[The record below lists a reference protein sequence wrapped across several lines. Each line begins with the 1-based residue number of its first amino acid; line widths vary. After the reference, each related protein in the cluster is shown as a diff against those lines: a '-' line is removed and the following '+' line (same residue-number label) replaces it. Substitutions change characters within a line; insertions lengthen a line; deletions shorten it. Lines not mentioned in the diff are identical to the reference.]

1 LKKLFLDLRL
11 RSFSKRLRM
20 ILGMCLLFQQALSL
34 GGLEL
39 TEIVIDSSALAKF
52 LLKEEGWDRVREI
65 IIKRPYTL
73 ELAVKE
79 VANAIWRRVSLLKD
93 ISIEKAITLLND
105 LLELKKKLLI
115 IEPQDTYMKQ
125 AFEIA
130 VKEKIT
136 VYDALFMAQAFMKQA
151 TLISSNKEQCE
162 IAEKLGIKTFC
173 I

>member
-1 LKKLFLDLRL
+1 MKKLFLDLRL

-93 ISIEKAITLLND
+93 INIEKAITLLND

-115 IEPQDTYMKQ
+115 IEPQDIYIKQ

-136 VYDALFMAQAFMKQA
+136 IYDALFMAQASMKQA
-151 TLISSNKEQCE
+151 TLISSDKEQCE
-162 IAEKLGIKTFC
+162 IAEKLDIKTFC

>member
-1 LKKLFLDLRL
+1 LRL

-20 ILGMCLLFQQALSL
+20 ILGMCLLFQQVLSL

-105 LLELKKKLLI
+105 LLELKKRLLI
-115 IEPQDTYMKQ
+115 IEPQDIYMKQ

-151 TLISSNKEQCE
+151 TLISSDKEQCE
-162 IAEKLGIKTFC
+162 IAEKLDIKTFC

>member
-1 LKKLFLDLRL
+1 
-11 RSFSKRLRM
+11 M
-20 ILGMCLLFQQALSL
+20 
-34 GGLEL
+34 
-39 TEIVIDSSALAKF
+39 
-52 LLKEEGWDRVREI
+52 
-65 IIKRPYTL
+65 
-73 ELAVKE
+73 KE

-115 IEPQDTYMKQ
+115 IEPQDIYMKQ

-151 TLISSNKEQCE
+151 TLISSDKEQCE
-162 IAEKLGIKTFC
+162 IAEKLDIKTFC

>member
-1 LKKLFLDLRL
+1 
-11 RSFSKRLRM
+11 M
-20 ILGMCLLFQQALSL
+20 ILGMCLFFQRVLSL
-34 GGLEL
+34 GGSEL

-52 LLKEEGWDRVREI
+52 LLKEEGWEKIREI

-93 ISIEKAITLLND
+93 INIEKAIILLND

-115 IEPQDTYMKQ
+115 IEPQDIYIKQ

-136 VYDALFMAQAFMKQA
+136 IYDALFIAQAVMKQA
-151 TLISSNKEQCE
+151 ALASSDKEQCK
-162 IAEKLGIKTFC
+162 IAEKFDIKTFC

>member
-93 ISIEKAITLLND
+93 INIEKAITLLND

-115 IEPQDTYMKQ
+115 IEPQDIYIKQ

-136 VYDALFMAQAFMKQA
+136 IYDALFMAQAFMKQA
-151 TLISSNKEQCE
+151 TLISSDKEQCE
-162 IAEKLGIKTFC
+162 IAEKLDIKTFC

>member
-1 LKKLFLDLRL
+1 
-11 RSFSKRLRM
+11 M
-20 ILGMCLLFQQALSL
+20 
-34 GGLEL
+34 
-39 TEIVIDSSALAKF
+39 
-52 LLKEEGWDRVREI
+52 
-65 IIKRPYTL
+65 
-73 ELAVKE
+73 KE

-115 IEPQDTYMKQ
+115 VEPQDTYMKQ
-125 AFEIA
+125 AFESA

-136 VYDALFMAQAFMKQA
+136 VYNALFMAQAFMKQA
-151 TLISSNKEQCE
+151 TLISSDKEQCE

>member
-1 LKKLFLDLRL
+1 LRL

-20 ILGMCLLFQQALSL
+20 ILGMCLLFRQALSL

-93 ISIEKAITLLND
+93 INIEKAITLLND

-115 IEPQDTYMKQ
+115 IEPQDIYIKQ

-136 VYDALFMAQAFMKQA
+136 IYDALFMAQAFMKQA
-151 TLISSNKEQCE
+151 TLISSDKEQCE
-162 IAEKLGIKTFC
+162 IAEKLDIKTFC